1 MPQHIV
7 AMGGGGF
14 SMEPDNPLL
23 DQYVLDLTGKARPKV
38 CFMGQA
44 SAESYQYQVNFFRA
58 FTKLGAEPSSFSLFL
73 PVSHQWQDEL
83 LSQDVIYVGGGNT
96 KSMLALWKDWGVD
109 VVLKQALENGTV
121 LAGISAGAICWF
133 EHCVSDSLLPLVV
146 IPGLGF
152 LKGSACPHYDGEADR
167 RPAVHKMLEDGEL
180 PTGIALDDSAAAHFV
195 DGEMHQVVSSVP
207 DAKGY
212 HVSLKDGKAHEMPI
226 DTVYLGKASA

>member
-1 MPQHIV
+1 MPQQII

-14 SMEPDNPLL
+14 SMEPENLLL
-23 DQYVLDLTGKARPKV
+23 DQYVLDLTGKDRPKV

-44 SAESYQYQVNFFRA
+44 SAESYQYQVNFFKA

-73 PVSHQWQDEL
+73 PVAHNWRDEL

-96 KSMLALWKDWGVD
+96 KSMIALWLAWGVN
-109 VVLKQALENGTV
+109 VVLRQALENGTI

-133 EHCVSDSLLPLVV
+133 ESCVSDSMLPLIT

-167 RPAVHKMLEDGEL
+167 RPAVHAMLESGVLIPGIALCDYAAAHYIDGEL
-180 PTGIALDDSAAAHFV
+180 HHVVTSRPSAKAFKVAV
-195 DGEMHQVVSSVP
+195 Q
-207 DAKGY
+207 
-212 HVSLKDGKAHEMPI
+212 DGKATEDPLP
-226 DTVYLGKASA
+226 TVYLG